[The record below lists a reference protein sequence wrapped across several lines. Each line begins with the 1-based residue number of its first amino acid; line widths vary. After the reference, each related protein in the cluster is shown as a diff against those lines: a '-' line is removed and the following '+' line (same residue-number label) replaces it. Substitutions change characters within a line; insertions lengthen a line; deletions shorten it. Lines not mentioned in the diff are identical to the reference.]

1 MAIEYLHD
9 AIRASSG
16 QDVKITAIIT
26 DNEGAEITSNCK
38 LALWNGNEVIFETEG
53 EYNDGEWTF
62 VIPADLTINLHGR
75 YFYAVS
81 NNELDL
87 SFRQPIY
94 LI

>member
-16 QDVKITAIIT
+16 QEIKITAEIT
-26 DNEGAEITSNCK
+26 DNEGKDIETACK
-38 LALWNGNEVIFETEG
+38 LSLWNGNEVIFETEG
-53 EYNDGEWTF
+53 TCNDGEWTF

-81 NNELDL
+81 NNDLDL